1 MYCNGKGVKRAW
13 QSSLAVLVVRPRVAR
28 VLREVHGC
36 NGNAEL
42 EVEGQEV
49 LPEGGRQLRGK
60 ERQRGLSEGK
70 RQLLGKRRSVML
82 PGRIQKLRL

>member
-1 MYCNGKGVKRAW
+1 
-13 QSSLAVLVVRPRVAR
+13 VLQ
-28 VLREVHGC
+28 EVHGC

-60 ERQRGLSEGK
+60 ERQRVLSEGK

-82 PGRIQKLRL
+82 PGRLHKLFEGSVGGTWGGASRERRLLPMKAKAI